1 MRNPVTD
8 VAGHLSWTDYGTVWA
23 TWRITP
29 LAYGRR
35 PVKDKRAVRDLH
47 RLLFRSLDGEAL
59 ALGVAVALD
68 PVAVVER
75 QIAGLD
81 LDQCPGL
88 VAEAEANL
96 DRLET
101 LVLGERAYFLSIPMA
116 NHGRTRWDAKVRAAL
131 GTVQDLADLPRAH
144 PTPEQIHQR
153 QVQAAQLEALI
164 PSPFKARPASA
175 GELIWL
181 SAHAARR
188 GMLDFPP
195 PEPGSADES
204 MFLRT
209 GAAFPEP
216 VFDEGAWSD
225 VDVAGLASRVRNPL
239 ARKVLKV
246 TDPRAA
252 DLGQP
257 ASYQCPMVIAD
268 TPVAGLAWPGSE
280 LLARL
285 DDLTQDADWAI
296 RLKVNPR
303 DKVMRDNRKALRELN
318 DQFDQRS
325 DEATLGRTDMDLAA
339 DLLADYQSIF
349 SADRLEVE
357 VEHTIIVTVSD
368 VDAAGAMQ
376 RAKSLA
382 TDMGNSDFKLERPVG
397 ALTDLW
403 WATQIGAPSSRT
415 VSSYGQVTTSG
426 DLSALVPFV
435 STHLGGRRG
444 HPWALNTSSARTS
457 IIHLNP
463 GGYPEL
469 DKSGS
474 VCFVGE
480 NGAGKST
487 ALKTLAGSI
496 VDEGGQ
502 LLAIDKSSEGEW
514 ATFAA
519 SLTASNPDSTT
530 SADGL
535 VGPAGPVIVDPEDLR
550 WSMDPLRCLGVDDGA
565 PVLQSFFSQLLNLA
579 AQEPDGVTLAHV
591 LHPVY
596 LRTHAI
602 TSTQEVMEHLE
613 GAGAELPEG
622 PGLGRRM
629 RTFANTP
636 LGRLV
641 LEDTLPPVDGTADVI
656 VWRTNGMEQPTTQE
670 IANHHL
676 FRALSPSKVFGR
688 AYYRLLISTARRWA
702 FADTSRVSALAC
714 DEAYDICENP
724 ENSLDLEHFVRQGRR
739 PKALLLLGSHNP
751 EHDFGS
757 ETMRELIPTRV
768 VMRHTSDPLAR
779 ISIAWLGV
787 SADDPEFETMVE
799 ELRFHTSPAL
809 PDVGVLPHR
818 RGECFV
824 RDAFGG
830 IGSAQILL
838 SARPARAAAAQ
849 TTPPQSKTSTASSS
863 ARSRATT
870 GAAQ

>member
-8 VAGHLSWTDYGTVWA
+8 VVGHLSWTDYGTVWA

-35 PVKDKRAVRDLH
+35 PVKDKRAVRNLH
-47 RLLFRSLDGEAL
+47 RLLLRSLDGEAL

-81 LDQCPGL
+81 LEQCPGL
-88 VAEAEANL
+88 VAEAAANL

-116 NHGRTRWDAKVRAAL
+116 NHGRRRWAAPLRAAL
-131 GTVQDLADLPRAH
+131 GTVQDLAELPRAH
-144 PTPEQIHQR
+144 PAPDEIAARRT
-153 QVQAAQLEALI
+153 QADQLAALI
-164 PSPFKARPASA
+164 PAPFKARPASA
-175 GELIWL
+175 AEQIWL

-195 PEPGSADES
+195 PDPGTADENL
-204 MFLRT
+204 FLRT

-216 VFDEGAWSD
+216 IFDEGAWSD
-225 VDVAGLASRVRNPL
+225 LEDASSRTARLRNPFS
-239 ARKVLKV
+239 RRVLKV

-268 TPVAGLAWPGSE
+268 TPIGGLAWPGSE

-285 DDLTQDADWAI
+285 DDLTQDADWAL
-296 RLKVNPR
+296 RLKVNSR
-303 DKVMRDNRKALRELN
+303 DKVMGANRKALRELN

-325 DEATLGRTDMDLAA
+325 DEATLGRTDLDLAA
-339 DLLADYQSIF
+339 DLLADYQSVF

-357 VEHTIIVTVSD
+357 VEHTIVLTVAD
-368 VDAAGAMQ
+368 VDAAGATR
-376 RAKSLA
+376 RAEALA
-382 TDMGNSDFKLERPVG
+382 TALGNSDFKLERPVG

-403 WATQIGAPSSRT
+403 WAHQIGAPTSRT
-415 VSSYGQVTTSG
+415 VRGYAGFTTSG
-426 DLSALVPFV
+426 DLSALVPFT
-435 STHLGGRRG
+435 STHLGGRKG

-457 IIHLNP
+457 VIHLNP

-474 VCFVGE
+474 LCFVGE

-487 ALKTLAGSI
+487 SLKTLTGSI

-502 LLAIDKSSEGEW
+502 LLTIDKSNEGEW

-519 SLTASNPDSTT
+519 SFTDTVSD
-530 SADGL
+530 
-535 VGPAGPVIVDPEDLR
+535 PVIVDPAALQ
-550 WSMDPLRCLGVDDGA
+550 WSMDPLRCLGVDAGA
-565 PVLQSFFSQLLNLA
+565 AALLSFCSQLLNLA

-591 LHPVY
+591 LQPSY
-596 LRTHAI
+596 LRQHRLNSSQA
-602 TSTQEVMEHLE
+602 VMEHLE
-613 GAGAELPEG
+613 RAGGLATEPSEGLSETLAETLAEG
-622 PGLGRRM
+622 PGLGRRL
-629 RTFANTP
+629 RTYANTS

-641 LEDTLPPVDGTADVI
+641 LDETLPPVDGTADVI

-670 IANHHL
+670 IATPHL
-676 FRALSPSKVFGR
+676 FRSLPPSKVFGR
-688 AYYRLLISTARRWA
+688 AYYRLLTSTARRWA
-702 FADTSRVSALAC
+702 FADTSRVCALVC
-714 DEAYDICENP
+714 DEAYDICGNP
-724 ENSLDLEHFVRQGRR
+724 ENALDLEHFVRQGRR

-751 EHDFGS
+751 ERDFGT

-768 VMRHTSDPLAR
+768 VMRHTSEPLAR
-779 ISIAWLGV
+779 ASIAWLGV
-787 SADDPEFETMVE
+787 AEDDPEFEAMVD
-799 ELRFHTSPAL
+799 ELRFDTSPVL
-809 PDVGVLPHR
+809 PELGVLPER

-830 IGSAQILL
+830 IGSAKILL
-838 SARPARAAAAQ
+838 PARPERVAAVGS
-849 TTPPQSKTSTASSS
+849 TPPKSKTSAES
-863 ARSRATT
+863 AA
-870 GAAQ
+870 